1 MRKSDP
7 STTMKTFWNDQR
19 LAKGLKLKELAVEI
33 SVDVSW
39 LHKILTGQVLPSSAV
54 SVKLC
59 DYFGV
64 DYATGAAEFNKAHE
78 EWIAAHPGKSKR
90 SPIRKRKFDTSKAK
104 ADGEAD
110 VDLSAF
116 NTEVK
121 PKKPAKPAKPAK
133 RKTSKKALVDTV
145 IRQLYGNISCDDFM
159 TIALCDPSVKDLL
172 EYAYNKVD
180 VDTFLK
186 LLDASKS

>member
-78 EWIAAHPGKSKR
+78 EWVAAHPGKSKR
-90 SPIRKRKFDTSKAK
+90 SPIRKRKYNAAK
-104 ADGEAD
+104 ATTEAD

-121 PKKPAKPAKPAK
+121 PKKPAK
-133 RKTSKKALVDTV
+133 RKADKKALVDTV